1 MQQGVK
7 IKINGQ
13 MCQIFWTL
21 SDQHFGTGCCVES
34 KLKGVAEMEAEKP
47 VGGCRNNLLVK

>member
-1 MQQGVK
+1 MVSSNAAAVK

-21 SDQHFGTGCCVES
+21 SDQHFGSGCCVES

-47 VGGCRNNLLVK
+47 VRRLL